1 MACHHHSHQV
11 DNHVIQYLLETNVF
25 GIHEIWVIL
34 ALFVYGVIGSFT
46 HCIGMCGPIALGQ
59 MNMRIMHLKK
69 DQLNNF
75 NKLNCALSLP
85 YYFGKAFTYGIL
97 ALITKYLANSLSS
110 NVFLKYIIGVILIIS
125 ALTCLK
131 LAILKF
137 KKFTDIPIKLEIF
150 KYLKFLE
157 NFVSN
162 AVQKLSLNP
171 FGFQGF
177 IMGMALGLIPCG
189 LVISAIMITSSYSNN
204 IFAAFLCMFF
214 FGLGTFPALFLISY
228 FGQHVIL
235 RFKNYIDIIF
245 SIFMFL
251 NFLLLLNFAIRL
263 F

>member
-11 DNHVIQYLLETNVF
+11 DNNFIQYLLETNVF

-34 ALFVYGVIGSFT
+34 ALFLYGIIGSFT

-59 MNMRIMHLKK
+59 MNMRMMHLKK

-97 ALITKYLANSLSS
+97 ALITKYLANSLSNHIIS
-110 NVFLKYIIGVILIIS
+110 KHIIGVILIIS
-125 ALTCLK
+125 SLICLK
-131 LAILKF
+131 LAVSKF
-137 KKFTDIPIKLEIF
+137 KKFTHISISFKIF

-157 NFVSN
+157 NFIAN
-162 AVQKLSLNP
+162 LVQKLSLSP

-177 IMGMALGLIPCG
+177 IMGMVLGLIPCG

-204 IFAAFLCMFF
+204 IFIAFISMFF
-214 FGLGTFPALFLISY
+214 FGLGTFPALFLVSY
-228 FGQHVIL
+228 FGQHVII
-235 RFKNYIDIIF
+235 RCKNYIDIIF

-251 NFLLLLNFAIRL
+251 NFLLLLNFAIKL

>member
-11 DNHVIQYLLETNVF
+11 DNNVIQYLLETNVF
-25 GIHEIWVIL
+25 GIHEAWVIL
-34 ALFVYGVIGSFT
+34 ALFVYGIIGSFT

-97 ALITKYLANSLSS
+97 ALITKYLADYLSNYIVS
-110 NVFLKYIIGVILIIS
+110 NYIAGVILIIS
-125 ALTCLK
+125 SLVCLG
-131 LAILKF
+131 LAISKF
-137 KKFTDIPIKLEIF
+137 KKFKFMSVNF
-150 KYLKFLE
+150 KVLKYLE
-157 NFVSN
+157 NFIAN
-162 AVQKLSLNP
+162 LAHKLSLSP

-251 NFLLLLNFAIRL
+251 NFLLLLNFAIKL